1 MVDFLIIGTVG
12 SITYRDIFPLI
23 KDGNVSFGWNRVVEF
38 EDGSKFGNIKWFSSI
53 SDYCPPKL
61 ELKKQYNEVDYH
73 RFDNYDCINIY
84 RTEDIPVDYDG
95 LMGVP
100 ITFIDKWNPEQF
112 ELIGLF
118 CDTRNDKYLINGDSI
133 YIDEGHKSYVG
144 PVIDGK
150 AFFARLLIKKK

>member
-1 MVDFLIIGTVG
+1 MVDFLVIGPFNATIYKEV
-12 SITYRDIFPLI
+12 FPLI
-23 KDGNVSFGWNRVVEF
+23 KDCRVRIGSSRVDKF
-38 EDGSKFGNIKWFSSI
+38 TDGTKFGNTIWFSNI

-61 ELKKQYNEVDYH
+61 ELKKQYNEVDYN

-84 RTEDIPVDYDG
+84 RTEDIPVDYTD

-100 ITFIDKWNPEQF
+100 VTFLDKWNYEQF
-112 ELIGLF
+112 EIVGLF
-118 CDTRNDKYLINGDSI
+118 CDNRSGKYIINGDSR
-133 YIDEGHKSYVG
+133 YINEGHKSYVG